1 MSLKMKEEKYLVM
14 LTRCRPEMFFFSERK
29 LGQQERLLGIPRLEE
44 EEAKL
49 EDRKFEQETNFLL

>member
-1 MSLKMKEEKYLVM
+1 MKEEKYLVM

-44 EEAKL
+44 KEAKPV
-49 EDRKFEQETNFLL
+49 DRKYEQETNFLL